1 MQTVA
6 QVTIRGAKL
15 FKGRMDDGKD
25 IDSGKIFVDTDLAGS
40 EKGTGWGICTSELK
54 CRNSAVVETINK
66 NPFPFIAEIHIN
78 VETNGK
84 TMTQVVEKV
93 TPLKR
98 ADKEPAQKAA

>member
-1 MQTVA
+1 MQTKA

-15 FKGRMDDGKD
+15 FRGRMDDGKD
-25 IDSGKIFVDTDLAGS
+25 IDSGKIFVDVDLAGS

-54 CRNSAVVETINK
+54 CRNAAVVETINR
-66 NPFPFIAEIHIN
+66 NSFPFIAELDIT

-84 TMTQVVEKV
+84 VMTQVIEKV

-98 ADKEPAQKAA
+98 LEEKPAQKAA